1 MLFCTI
7 THWDRTKPWNQG
19 LAIDEKV
26 LKMIS
31 QGKTDGTMTEMPSP
45 EPNVRIRSRNWI
57 SLESAQEWMD
67 YLNSLNNPPLKI
79 DLVRE

>member
-1 MLFCTI
+1 MSFCTI

-19 LAIDEKV
+19 IAIDEKV
-26 LKMIS
+26 SKMVS

-45 EPNVRIRSRNWI
+45 VPNLRLRSRNWI
-57 SLESAQEWMD
+57 SVESAQEWMD
-67 YLNSLNNPPLKI
+67 YLNSLDNPPLKI